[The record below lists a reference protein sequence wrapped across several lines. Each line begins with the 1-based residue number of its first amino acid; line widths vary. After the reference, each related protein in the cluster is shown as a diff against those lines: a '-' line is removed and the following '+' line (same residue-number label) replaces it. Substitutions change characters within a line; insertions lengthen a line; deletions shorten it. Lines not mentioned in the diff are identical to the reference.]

1 MKHEYFTW
9 NGIRSTAYG
18 VYVSEQP
25 PIMIPNERIEFE
37 DIAGKA
43 GSVAITEGEKVY
55 HDIKLPVVCW
65 ANSAA
70 EVRRFVQHIRG
81 AGKIEFPN
89 IPEGY
94 YKGRLEQ
101 AVEIKRWKK
110 TDVREFS
117 MTFRCE
123 PYIYIHGNH
132 DITLRTPGY
141 VRNHF
146 NEDAL
151 PIFNISGRGDLALS
165 VNGRLITLS
174 NIAGSITLNSAIEE
188 AYNGTVSLNTQVSGE
203 FPRLAP
209 GENAIS
215 WTGNISS
222 IVITPNWRMT

>member
-25 PIMIPNERIEFE
+25 PIMMPNERIEFE
-37 DIAGKA
+37 EIAGKS
-43 GSVAITEGEKVY
+43 GSVAIVEGEKVY
-55 HDIKLPVVCW
+55 NDITMPVVCW
-65 ANSAA
+65 ANSAE

-81 AGKIEFPN
+81 AGRIEFPN

-101 AVEIKRWKK
+101 AVEIKRWKR
-110 TDVREFS
+110 TNVREFTL
-117 MTFRCE
+117 TFRCE

-132 DITLRTPGY
+132 DITMRTHGKI
-141 VRNHF
+141 RNHF

-151 PIFNISGRGDLALS
+151 PIMTISGRGDMALS
-165 VNGRLITLS
+165 VNGRLITLT

-188 AYNGTVSLNTQVSGE
+188 AYNGTISMNAQVSGE
-203 FPRLAP
+203 FPRFSP